1 MGRVCRC
8 RSERSAGHLPLS
20 EGALLRWVGFTEEMV
35 PVAIGDLAR
44 SRRSHFFSVLPLCFL
59 ECCMCVCVLMW
70 SSSSKKPV
78 DSYGFI
84 MVKSCV
90 YSYNGAVPLCFCVKS
105 AFLDLT

>member
-1 MGRVCRC
+1 MGTFCAQMAIFFCSRC

-59 ECCMCVCVLMW
+59 ECCMMLYVCLCLNVVF
-70 SSSSKKPV
+70 KFQRTG
-78 DSYGFI
+78 GFI
-84 MVKSCV
+84 WIHHGQELRV
-90 YSYNGAVPLCFCVKS
+90 
-105 AFLDLT
+105 